1 MIIDV
6 EKYATSHWSSFFK
19 SIADISKSDSGV
31 SLVESDKEIL
41 CFDDIVADYFD
52 ENKKPSSADGLTF
65 SHKSINLIE
74 FKTGFKKLITKANY
88 KPEEVTCEKHEG
100 EICEEY
106 GALLLRYHS
115 SKKEILMD
123 SLKMKA
129 IESYVF
135 LDKQIIP
142 LCHNS
147 GCERSKNLN
156 YVVVI
161 DGDDVE
167 SMEDILSSVTDLG
180 GSADNYYSDIRKSLS
195 RFLNN
200 IDASGNPYYYD
211 DIVVLSSTDF
221 KNELELYA

>member
-115 SKKEILMD
+115 SNKEILMD

-142 LCHNS
+142 LCHND
-147 GCERSKNLN
+147 NLLLMLLFGTAAGLPPPQPPEKS
-156 YVVVI
+156 YAAAYKAAAAK
-161 DGDDVE
+161 GYP
-167 SMEDILSSVTDLG
+167 
-180 GSADNYYSDIRKSLS
+180 DNEIR
-195 RFLNN
+195 
-200 IDASGNPYYYD
+200 
-211 DIVVLSSTDF
+211 
-221 KNELELYA
+221 